1 MAPKTMK
8 KMKNAVAWFEIPA
21 NKLSRAK
28 KFYEGILGIEMLDMD
43 LGTELKMSMFPVE
56 EGGIGGALCQHKE
69 YYKPSRD
76 GTLVYIS
83 ANPDLQTVLSKVPKN
98 GGKVLQE
105 KTKITDEYGYMAI
118 FQDTEGNRIALHS
131 EK

>member
-1 MAPKTMK
+1 MTPKTAK
-8 KMKNAVAWFEIPA
+8 KMKNAVAWFEIPTK
-21 NKLSRAK
+21 KLSRAK
-28 KFYEGILGIEMLDMD
+28 KFYQDILDIEMIDMD
-43 LGTELKMSMFPVE
+43 LDSDLKMTMFPVE
-56 EGGIGGALCQHKE
+56 EGGVGGALCEHKE

-83 ANPDLQTVLSKVPKN
+83 ANPDLQTVLSKVSKS

-118 FQDTEGNRIALHS
+118 LQDTEGNRIALHS
-131 EK
+131 NK